1 MSLKPCAVPV
11 GVGLPAMRPAQA
23 IQDSCFH
30 RYCIGLEA
38 YVAGAGLPAKNPMQ
52 RMAPASPVFAGTPAP
67 TGAASGLT
75 GVCHSIFSACEIERR
90 PRGASRAG
98 ARSYVCFEPVTPV
111 TGARDR
117 LVRTTRYRAMRQ
129 GVRAQIP

>member
-1 MSLKPCAVPV
+1 RYHLT
-11 GVGLPAMRPAQA
+11 LRPAQA
-23 IQDSCFH
+23 IQDSCSH

-38 YVAGAGLPAKNPMQ
+38 YVVEVGAGLPAKNPMQ

-75 GVCHSIFSACEIERR
+75 GVCHRICSACEIERR

-98 ARSYVCFEPVTPV
+98 ARSYVCFGPVTPV

-129 GVRAQIP
+129 SARAQIPQE